1 MQKSLKNQIPM
12 TAAGLKNNLVHEIS
26 SISNSDLLVR
36 MMEMGVLPGKKISL
50 LKKAPFN
57 GPMAFIIDGNIL
69 ALRVEEADLIHLKAE

>member
-1 MQKSLKNQIPM
+1 M
-12 TAAGLKNNLVHEIS
+12 TAAGLKNNSVHEIS
-26 SISNSDLLVR
+26 SIANSNLLVR

>member
-1 MQKSLKNQIPM
+1 M
-12 TAAGLKNNLVHEIS
+12 TAARLNNNTVHEIA
-26 SISNSDLLVR
+26 SITNSNLLVR

-69 ALRVEEADLIHLKAE
+69 ALRIEEADLIHLKAE